1 MSSEDWGDSAMNKK
15 IASSL
20 ILSCSI
26 LASADLAHS
35 AVLSSEFAGNQAV
48 LTQAEGKNSLIAQAA
63 DKNIAY
69 ENYDVALMNTLKTPA
84 SQNFFAKQNQ
94 RFTRFIQSF

>member
-15 IASSL
+15 ITSSL

-35 AVLSSEFAGNQAV
+35 AVLSSEFAGNPSS
-48 LTQAEGKNSLIAQAA
+48 LTQFEGKNSLIAQAA
-63 DKNIAY
+63 DKHSG
-69 ENYDVALMNTLKTPA
+69 YDTYNVKMINTFKTPA
-84 SQNFFAKQNQ
+84 SQNFFAVQNQ
-94 RFTRFIQSF
+94 KFTRFIQSF